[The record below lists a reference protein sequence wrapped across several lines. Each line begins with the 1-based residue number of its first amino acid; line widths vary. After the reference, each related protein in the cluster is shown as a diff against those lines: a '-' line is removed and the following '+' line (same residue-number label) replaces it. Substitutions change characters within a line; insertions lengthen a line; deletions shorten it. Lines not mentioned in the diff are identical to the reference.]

1 MGKHK
6 QSVDTQVLERIFAQ
20 GKGWVLTPTDFA
32 DLGSRTAVATAL
44 KRHKADGTIRQLG
57 RGLYDRPRHDSKLGV
72 LWPSLDAIVSA
83 VKNRDAVRVQ
93 PTGAYAANLL
103 GLSDQVPMRVFYL
116 TDGPKRTI
124 RLGEMTISFKHTTP
138 RNMATA
144 DRISGLV
151 IQALRWLGQS
161 NVDNRTV
168 KILQNRMDPSSRQQ
182 LLADIRHAP
191 VWIANVIRH
200 IVQESEA

>member
-20 GKGWVLTPTDFA
+20 GKGWVFTPTDFA

-168 KILQNRMDPSSRQQ
+168 KILQNRMDQSSRQQ

>member
-20 GKGWVLTPTDFA
+20 GKGWVFTPTDFA

-124 RLGEMTISFKHTTP
+124 RLGEMIISFKHTTP

-144 DRISGLV
+144 GRISGLV